1 MHIAVG
7 WHRMSSQ
14 VFLNVLIRKYPHGCS
29 SGALCTSALGVH
41 GEWLPEQTMQL
52 RMSPAEPAPSQALR
66 PISCCVHQTSKFSAQ
81 PLLKIMAQT
90 PQKISSGKRTE
101 QPAPFLLPSWHQ
113 AGFPRAASIPPPCRS
128 PLHPLTSLW
137 SLLGKVVPVS
147 EPPGRW
153 APGKPCPE
161 EQQQIASRASARWKD
176 ISLGF

>member
-1 MHIAVG
+1 
-7 WHRMSSQ
+7 MSSQ

-52 RMSPAEPAPSQALR
+52 RMSPAEPAPRQALR

-113 AGFPRAASIPPPCRS
+113 AGFPRAASIPPPVLLCILRPLCGPCWGKWSQSLS
-128 PLHPLTSLW
+128 PQADG
-137 SLLGKVVPVS
+137 LLENPVQKNS
-147 EPPGRW
+147 
-153 APGKPCPE
+153 
-161 EQQQIASRASARWKD
+161 SR
-176 ISLGF
+176 

>member
-1 MHIAVG
+1 
-7 WHRMSSQ
+7 MSSQ

-52 RMSPAEPAPSQALR
+52 RMSPAEPAPRQALR

-113 AGFPRAASIPPPCRS
+113 AGFPRAASIPPPVLLCILR
-128 PLHPLTSLW
+128 PLCGPCWGKWSQSL
-137 SLLGKVVPVS
+137 SLQADGLLENPVQKNS
-147 EPPGRW
+147 
-153 APGKPCPE
+153 
-161 EQQQIASRASARWKD
+161 SR
-176 ISLGF
+176 